1 MQSQSQFDQRV
12 DREVSAFGKSFRTVI
27 KAAIMAALTM
37 GASQSM
43 AFDKTHAS
51 WTALLK
57 QYQTTD
63 GRVKYAQ
70 LKKDAAA
77 ATHPF
82 NVYLKDAQA
91 IKMSEYKTWSKGDQM
106 AFLINSYNALTI
118 KLIVDNYPVASI
130 KKIGGVFSKP
140 WGIEFFSLLDDSLK
154 SLDPIEHKTLRPQ
167 FKDFRVHAAVN
178 CASASCPP
186 LRHEAFV
193 GERIDAQ
200 LDEQMRAWLADS
212 SRNEFDAKTG
222 ELKISKIFDWY
233 KDDFENW
240 GGGVKTVLKKYAPTG
255 AQAAFAKD
263 GEISYLEYDWSLNE
277 SK

>member
-1 MQSQSQFDQRV
+1 MQSQFNQKVGRV
-12 DREVSAFGKSFRTVI
+12 TSAFGKSFRI
-27 KAAIMAALTM
+27 LIAAALTL
-37 GASQSM
+37 GASQGM

-51 WTALLK
+51 WTALLS
-57 QYQTTD
+57 QYQTAD

-70 LKKDAAA
+70 LKKDATA

-82 NVYLKDAQA
+82 NLYLKEVQA
-91 IKMSEYKTWSKGDQM
+91 IKMAEYKTWPKGDQM

-118 KLIVDNYPVASI
+118 KLIVDNYPVTSI

-140 WGIEFFSLLDDSLK
+140 WGIEFFSLLDDSIK
-154 SLDPIEHKTLRPQ
+154 ALDPIEHKTLRPQ
-167 FKDFRVHAAVN
+167 FKDFRIHGAVN

-193 GERIDAQ
+193 GDRLDVQ
-200 LDEQMRAWLADS
+200 LDEQMRVWLADT
-212 SRNEFDAKTG
+212 SRNQFDGKTG

-240 GGGVKTVLKKYAPTG
+240 GGGVKTVLKKYAPAS
-255 AQAAFAKD
+255 AQAAFAKN

-277 SK
+277 AK